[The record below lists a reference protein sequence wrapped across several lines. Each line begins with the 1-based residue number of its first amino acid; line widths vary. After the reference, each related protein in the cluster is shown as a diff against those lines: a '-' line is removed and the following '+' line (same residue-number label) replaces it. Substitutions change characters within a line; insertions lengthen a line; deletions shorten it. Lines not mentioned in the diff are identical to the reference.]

1 VAVAESPAPIR
12 FRPLPL
18 PELLDELFRLYRRH
32 FGLIVAISLI
42 VVLPT
47 LIWTL
52 VTGLYKFTFTS
63 YGNLLSNGG
72 TTNPTLSSTELG
84 RLGGLL
90 FLGGLGSLLFL
101 PFSLG
106 AVYRA
111 VADVAQGRAATVGGV
126 LRETLGRYLPLF
138 GLIGVWIGLLAAWAI
153 LTFLVIV
160 VSAQRA
166 GFLIVLWILVSFV
179 ALIYCAI
186 RWSLTVA
193 AMMAEDT
200 GPIRGMRRSWDL
212 VGGSWWRTVGILLI
226 LTIMQS
232 IIGGA
237 LGVFWNL
244 IVSGLLSGDVGTAV
258 GATGSTLLQAVV
270 SPLAA
275 IGVVL
280 LYFDLRVRK
289 EGLDLD
295 QLARQTGPA
304 PA

>member
-1 VAVAESPAPIR
+1 M
-12 FRPLPL
+12 PL

-32 FGLIVAISLI
+32 FVLIVAISLI

-47 LIWTL
+47 LVWTL
-52 VTGLYKFTFTS
+52 VTGLYKFTFNS
-63 YGNLLSNGG
+63 YSNLLTTGG
-72 TTNPTLSSTELG
+72 TNPTLTSSELSRLAG
-84 RLGGLL
+84 LLVLGGIGELV
-90 FLGGLGSLLFL
+90 FL
-101 PFSLG
+101 PFSVG

-111 VADVAQGRAATVGGV
+111 VTDVAQGRLATIGAVI
-126 LRETLGRYLPLF
+126 RETLARYLPLL
-138 GLIGVWIGLLAAWAI
+138 GLIGVFFGLLVGWGI
-153 LTFLVIV
+153 LTALVFIV
-160 VSAQRA
+160 AVQRA
-166 GFLIVLWILVSFV
+166 GFVIALYFIVSFV

-200 GPIRGMRRSWDL
+200 GPIKGMRRSWDL
-212 VGGSWWRTVGILLI
+212 VGGSWWRVVGILLI
-226 LTIMQS
+226 LSIMQS

-237 LGVFWNL
+237 LGVLWNL
-244 IVSGLLSGDVGTAV
+244 IVSGLLSGDIGTAV

-270 SPLAA
+270 SPLVA

-295 QLARQTGPA
+295 QLARQTSPGPA